1 MKVSQNWLKSLVEI
15 NTTADDLSE
24 KLSIGGF
31 EVESLVDCSENVK
44 GIVLGK
50 VLSVVKHENSDKL
63 SICSVDIGR
72 SNLLQIVCG
81 AKNVKQ
87 NIYVY
92 VATIGTHLSAI
103 NLTIKKSEIRGVSS
117 EGMICSLE
125 ELGIEDTSEGIAII
139 DEDLALNHKL
149 GTSGAEI
156 LNLNDYIYD
165 LAITANRP
173 DGMSVVGIA
182 REISALLETKLNFP
196 DLKTKYK
203 TNVYSDFNLC
213 PEAITKNCLYSISNI
228 ESVNG
233 KQLSPGWLKDRLYK
247 SGIKSINLLV
257 DITNYILLEQGQPL
271 HAFDKD
277 KLSKLIGRKV
287 SYKDFSVRKAYN
299 NENILCLNGE
309 NYKLNENITIIACD
323 NKPVAIAGVIGGLET
338 AVNEDT
344 SSIYLEGA
352 VFNPVTIRKSSKEIG
367 IRTESSSRYEKG
379 ISYKNTLDSVSRAI
393 NILEEYFN
401 VLNPIINTSKEL
413 DSTKILIPLRRE
425 RINKILG
432 PIVIRNENYHANSK
446 LEKRYLSDNEI
457 SEKLKLIGCTLNIKE
472 YGWDVE
478 IIPNRSQ
485 DLLREIDLIE
495 EIARLIGY
503 DMFDLNLPNPIK
515 PGKLSSSQIALRKL
529 KTGLIVN
536 GFNEVLSYSLV
547 PESKNNLIKIS
558 NPLLLETSCLRDN
571 IWQEHIKICNQNIKS
586 GHDYCWIFE
595 VGNIFSKKPDF
606 LQEEILNGALY
617 GKNKFEQWLDSNKDN
632 NLTYYEARGKLK
644 EALSILNIK
653 IEDRSTDTLDFLHPG
668 RSSKLFTEGNE
679 VGYFGEIHPN
689 LISNKIA
696 LKKMY
701 LFSLK
706 INSILKA
713 STRQNK
719 WITVYKQFPTV
730 PKMDR
735 DINFIFNKKYLVS
748 EIISQIKKSGK
759 KLLEDVNLIDVYDD
773 DSFGEELIS
782 YTFRLSY
789 RDPEKTLLDSD
800 IAFLHDS
807 IVEKIEK
814 KFFTK
819 LRD

>member
-15 NTTADDLSE
+15 NTTAEDLSE

-63 SICSVDIGR
+63 SICIVDIGR
-72 SNLLQIVCG
+72 SNPLQIVCG
-81 AKNVKQ
+81 ARNVKQ

-92 VATIGTHLSAI
+92 VATVGTHLSAI

-139 DEDLALNHKL
+139 NEAIALNHKL
-149 GTSGAEI
+149 GTSGAE
-156 LNLNDYIYD
+156 LLDLNDYIYD

-196 DLKTKYK
+196 ELKTKYK
-203 TNVYSDFNLC
+203 TNVYKNFNLC

-228 ESVNG
+228 ETVNG
-233 KQLSPGWLKDRLYK
+233 KQLSPEWLKDRLDK

-277 KLSKLIGRKV
+277 KLSNLIGRKV
-287 SYKDFSVRKAYN
+287 SYEDFSVRKANN
-299 NENILCLNGE
+299 NENLLCLNGE
-309 NYKLNENITIIACD
+309 NYILNKNITIIACD
-323 NKPVAIAGVIGGLET
+323 DKPVAIAGVIGGLET

-352 VFNPVTIRKSSKEIG
+352 VFNPVTIRKSSKELG

-379 ISYKNTLDSVSRAI
+379 ISYKNTLDSVTRAI

-401 VLNPIINTSKEL
+401 ILNPIINTSKEL

-432 PIVIRNENYHANSK
+432 PIVIRSENYETNSK
-446 LEKRYLSDNEI
+446 LEKRYLSDTEI
-457 SEKLKLIGCTLNIKE
+457 SEKLKLIGCSLNIKE

-503 DMFDLNLPNPIK
+503 DMFDLNLPNPVK

-547 PESKNNLIKIS
+547 PENKNNLIKIS

-595 VGNIFSKKPDF
+595 VGNVFSNKPDF
-606 LQEEILNGALY
+606 SQEEILNGAIY
-617 GKNKFEQWLDSNKDN
+617 GNNKFEQWLGSNKDN

-644 EALSILNIK
+644 EALSTLNLK
-653 IEDRSTDTLDFLHPG
+653 IEDRSTDSIDFLHPG
-668 RSSKLFTEGNE
+668 RSSRLFTEGNE

-706 INSILKA
+706 LNNILKA
-713 STRQNK
+713 CTRQNK

-730 PKMDR
+730 PKMER
-735 DINFIFNKKYLVS
+735 DINFIFNKKYQVS

-773 DSFGEELIS
+773 DSFDKEFIS

-789 RDPEKTLLDSD
+789 RDSEKTLLDSD

-814 KFFTK
+814 KFSTK

>member
-50 VLSVVKHENSDKL
+50 VMSVVKHENSDKL
-63 SICSVDIGR
+63 SICIVDIGR
-72 SNLLQIVCG
+72 SNPLQIVCG

-92 VATIGTHLSAI
+92 VATVGTHLSAI

-203 TNVYSDFNLC
+203 TNVYNNFNLC
-213 PEAITKNCLYSISNI
+213 PEAITKNCLYSICNI

-287 SYKDFSVRKAYN
+287 SYNDFSVRKAYN
-299 NENILCLNGE
+299 NENLLCLNGE

-379 ISYKNTLDSVSRAI
+379 ISYKNTLDSVTRAI

-401 VLNPIINTSKEL
+401 ILNPIINTSKEL
-413 DSTKILIPLRRE
+413 DSTKILIPLRKA

-432 PIVIRNENYHANSK
+432 PIVIRNENYDTNSK

-547 PESKNNLIKIS
+547 PESNNNLIKIT

-571 IWQEHIKICNQNIKS
+571 IWHEHIKICNQNIKS

-653 IEDRSTDTLDFLHPG
+653 IEDRSTDTIDFLHPG

-713 STRQNK
+713 CTRQNK

-730 PKMDR
+730 PKMER

-748 EIISQIKKSGK
+748 EIISLIKKSGK

-773 DSFGEELIS
+773 DSFGKELIS

-789 RDPEKTLLDSD
+789 RDSEKTLLDSD

-807 IVEKIEK
+807 IVDKIEK
-814 KFFTK
+814 KFSTK
-819 LRD
+819 LRV